1 MGLNII
7 RMRDLYESRT
17 KQSNGRFRFLTE
29 MRHGLGLCD
38 AEGSDYRDVAGNRQ
52 LRERHLRPENF
63 SLAEL
68 AEAIVGPTWR
78 NIFNPDS
85 KELGRYT
92 VARSLVENGA
102 DRRALLESAG
112 VGVDPTAFLNINTF
126 TSVVG
131 GLVEVKILE
140 AFKNPAF
147 IGDRLAPAEPTKLNG
162 QKVIGVN
169 RIGDKGKKRLP
180 GEAHTRAQFNER
192 WVQTP
197 ETRENALAVD
207 VYKETVFFDL
217 TGDILNVAA
226 SVGEELGYRR
236 ELEILSLVIGATNS
250 FNYNGTAYN
259 TYSNSLNAIGYL
271 NDGSNPLTDWTSLQV
286 DILRFARM
294 QDPYTGKRLL
304 IVPNAIL
311 VNPAKVATANLIIAA
326 TSTERRTGAGPSPA
340 QTSSNPLNVSVTA
353 SNPYAGQFEI
363 LSSPLVEQLCTAAAA
378 DGGLGLVQANA
389 DEYWW
394 MMEAGKSF
402 RYMQNYPLSV
412 AQSAPNQYEMLDKG
426 IVATYFANERGIPSV
441 WSPWHIVRNTN

>member
-1 MGLNII
+1 MALNII
-7 RMRDLYESRT
+7 KMRDLYESRT

-38 AEGSDYRDVAGNRQ
+38 SEGNDYRDIAGNRQ

-78 NIFNPDS
+78 SLFNPDS

-92 VARSLVENGA
+92 VARSLVEAGG
-102 DRRALLESAG
+102 DRRALTEAAG
-112 VGVDPTAFLNINTF
+112 IGVDPTAFLNINTF

-162 QKVIGVN
+162 QKIIGVN
-169 RIGDKGKKRLP
+169 RIGDRGRKRLP

-192 WVQTP
+192 WVLTP

-207 VYKETVFFDL
+207 IYKETVFFDL

-236 ELEILSLVIGATNS
+236 ELEILSLIIGGTNT

-259 TYSNSLNAIGYL
+259 TYSSSLNSIGYF
-271 NDGSNPLTDWTSLQV
+271 NDFSNPLTDWTSLQA
-286 DILRFARM
+286 DILKFARM

-304 IVPNAIL
+304 IVPNTIL
-311 VNPAKVATANLIIAA
+311 VNPAKVATANLIVGA
-326 TSTERRTGAGPSPA
+326 TATERRTAGANTQATAS
-340 QTSSNPLNVSVTA
+340 TLNVSVTP
-353 SNPYAGQFEI
+353 SNPYSGQFEV
-363 LSSPLVEQLCTAAAA
+363 LSSPLLEQMCVTAAA
-378 DGGLGLVQANA
+378 DGGLALSQANA